1 MLVGQDEAGEG
12 DNNSMVKVATITTTL
27 PGTVTGSVVLPGPV
41 GGVATELPGP
51 VGGVATEQNT
61 TRKAYCVVGVGMG
74 VRQNYTLSKSPCK
87 QASCKHPSITV

>member
-27 PGTVTGSVVLPGPV
+27 PGTVTGSVV
-41 GGVATELPGP
+41 LPGP